1 MATMTPPL
9 AQPAEAPEG
18 RRPDDAPSSR
28 WSRWRASWA
37 VALRMAR
44 RDLRRHRGRSV
55 LVFLMVAV
63 PVGLIAAAATLGST
77 EQTDSADRVSALMGS
92 GQALLQGPAVGKVQQ
107 GPDPNQSGMGY
118 SEDDPATPVP
128 GFPAVGKDTGTD
140 TGKADPVEARAEAIG
155 RLLGGKV
162 VAVGETQVRLVLGER
177 RVRVNGLVVD
187 PRTADLGGKARLSSG
202 TWGAGP
208 DEVVVTPAGERK
220 GLPRSGTATL
230 SAGGTERTV
239 RVVGTGT
246 GYQESGGQPDFIV
259 ASLPRGA
266 GPDSTGIGGPGSWV
280 VVGPSAVTWK
290 DVQRLNTYG
299 FTVFSRHVLQDPP
312 PDSEVPADLRPQQ
325 GFTQQTD
332 RMIAVLGG
340 AMLFLITTLLVGPA
354 FAVSAA
360 RQRRTLALAATNG
373 AEVRQLRRTVLAQ
386 ALVLGVLSALGG
398 VALGIAAV
406 WVGLRWWVS
415 THPSTSFAALSL
427 DLPWTA
433 LAILVPC
440 AVLSAVVA
448 ALVPSLRLGRLDV
461 IGVMRGQSVSPR
473 LNRVMPVVGLVAA
486 ALGGVVV
493 VTGARMQS
501 GGDIR
506 VTLGAIALVLG
517 TLLVVPAL
525 LVGVGRLAAHLPV
538 APRMATRDAARHRSR
553 STPTVAAI
561 LAGVAAL
568 TAFSIG
574 LASDTQQQMATY
586 TPQALPGEATIFT
599 GDAEARLSVAA
610 ALKEVGDGLR
620 ATPLSIV
627 RGEQDPMGGPGAPT
641 ATAQPFVTA
650 VLDGCTV
657 QASIAQEGNDGRC
670 VKLGSLAYDNGFVGV
685 LPAAEVASRLHLTGA
700 QRATLE
706 SGGIAVAVPAVA
718 SLPSVRMA
726 SGTFVLD
733 QGTYAASQVR
743 TMRTDE
749 LPVVPVAA
757 ANRGNGAMPSQT
769 GAFVTPETAR
779 KLGWPTTQEMVL
791 LRTADGGTI
800 DEATQKRLDE
810 RLGDEGGLYVER
822 GFQRYDEVVMR
833 IMMGV
838 AAALVLVVT
847 LISTALSLAEQ
858 QGDLGTLAAVGATK
872 GTRRRFAAA
881 QAIVTGLLGAL
892 LGIAVGLVPG
902 IAISYPLTVQGSFDP
917 ATGMEVAGRHY
928 LSIPWLPLLLVA
940 VGVPLLAGLLSAVA
954 IRTAP
959 LVTRRAD

>member
-1 MATMTPPL
+1 MATLTPAL
-9 AQPAEAPEG
+9 TDPAAAPG
-18 RRPDDAPSSR
+18 DQRTGDQPSSR

-63 PVGLIAAAATLGST
+63 PVGLIAAAATLGAT
-77 EQTDSADRVSALMGS
+77 EQVEGADTVTATMGS
-92 GQALLQGPAVGKVQQ
+92 GQALLEGPAPGRVQQ
-107 GPDPNQSGMGY
+107 GPDPNQGGMGY
-118 SEDDPATPVP
+118 SEDDTAATIP
-128 GFPAVGKDTGTD
+128 GYS
-140 TGKADPVEARAEAIG
+140 ADSPTADRARAIG
-155 RLLGGKV
+155 ALVGGTV
-162 VAVGETQVRLVLGER
+162 VPVAETEERFVVGDR
-177 RVRVNGLVVD
+177 RVRVTGLVVD
-187 PRTADLGGKARLSSG
+187 PRSADLGPKAHLTSG
-202 TWGAGP
+202 AWGSNPG
-208 DEVVVTPAGERK
+208 EVVVTPAGERK
-220 GLPRSGTATL
+220 GLPRSGRATL
-230 SAGGTERTV
+230 SSNGTERTV
-239 RVVGTGT
+239 TVVGTAT
-246 GYQESGGQPDFIV
+246 ALTRYGGMPDLV
-259 ASLPRGA
+259 LPSP
-266 GPDSTGIGGPGSWV
+266 PDSTPVASASTQWV
-280 VVGPSAVTWK
+280 VTGRSAVTWK

-312 PDSEVPADLRPQQ
+312 PDSEIPADLRPQN

-398 VALGIAAV
+398 VTLGVAAV
-406 WVGLRWWVS
+406 WVGLRWWVA
-415 THPSTSFAALSL
+415 THPSSGFAALAL
-427 DLPWTA
+427 DIPWTA
-433 LAILVPC
+433 MAILVPC

-473 LNRVMPVVGLVAA
+473 LNRVLPVIGLVAA
-486 ALGGVVV
+486 ALGGAVV

-506 VTLGAIALVLG
+506 VTLGAFALVLG

-525 LVGVGRLAAHLPV
+525 LVGTGRLAAHLPV

-574 LASDTQQQMATY
+574 LASDTEQQMAQY

-610 ALKEVGDGLR
+610 ALKDVGAGLR
-620 ATPLSIV
+620 AIPLSVV
-627 RGEQDPMGGPGAPT
+627 RGQEDPMGGPGGPT
-641 ATAQPFVTA
+641 AAAQPFVSA

-657 QASIAQEGNDGRC
+657 QAAIVQEGPDGRC
-670 VKLGSLAYDNGFVGV
+670 VELGSLAYDNGFVGV
-685 LPAAEVASRLHLTGA
+685 LPAAEVASRLRLTGA
-700 QRATLE
+700 QRQTLE
-706 SGGIAVAVPAVA
+706 SGGMAVAVPAVA

-743 TMRTDE
+743 TTRTDV

-757 ANRGNGAMPSQT
+757 ANRANGAMPSQT

-779 KLGWPTTQEMVL
+779 KLGWPTTQQMVL

-800 DEATQKRLDE
+800 DKATEKRLDE
-810 RLGDEGGLYVER
+810 RIGDEGGLYVER

-838 AAALVLVVT
+838 AAALVLIVT

-872 GTRRRFAAA
+872 GTRRRFAAS

-902 IAISYPLTVQGSFDP
+902 IAISYPLTVQGNWDP
-917 ATGMEVAGRHY
+917 ASGMEVAGRHY
-928 LSIPWLPLLLVA
+928 LSIPWLPLVLVA
-940 VGVPLLAGLLSAVA
+940 VGVPLLAGLLSALA

>member
-9 AQPAEAPEG
+9 AQPAAAPEG
-18 RRPDDAPSSR
+18 RRPGDAPSSR

-55 LVFLMVAV
+55 LVFLMVAI
-63 PVGLIAAAATLGST
+63 PVGLIAAAATLGAT
-77 EQTDSADRVSALMGS
+77 QQTDSADTVTAKMGS
-92 GQALLQGPAVGKVQQ
+92 GQALLEGPAPGRVQQ

-118 SEDDPATPVP
+118 SEDDKPATIPGYSPDSPAADGARAIGALVGGTVLPVP
-128 GFPAVGKDTGTD
+128 QPA
-140 TGKADPVEARAEAIG
+140 
-155 RLLGGKV
+155 L
-162 VAVGETQVRLVLGER
+162 RLVAGDR
-177 RVRVNGLVVD
+177 RVRATGLVVD
-187 PRTADLGGKARLSSG
+187 PRSADLGPKAHLSSG
-202 TWGAGP
+202 TWGSSR

-220 GLPRSGTATL
+220 GLPRSGQVTL
-230 SAGGTERTV
+230 SSNGTERTV
-239 RVVGTGT
+239 RVVGTAT
-246 GYQESGGQPDFIV
+246 ALTQYGGMPDLVLPSTPDATPV
-259 ASLPRGA
+259 ASA
-266 GPDSTGIGGPGSWV
+266 GTQWV
-280 VVGPSAVTWK
+280 VTGRSAVTWQ

-312 PDSEVPADLRPQQ
+312 PDSEIPADLRPQHD
-325 GFTQQTD
+325 FTQQTD

-398 VALGIAAV
+398 VALGTAAV
-406 WVGLRWWVS
+406 WVGLRWWVA
-415 THPSTSFAALSL
+415 THPSTSFAALAL
-427 DLPWTA
+427 DIPWTA
-433 LAILVPC
+433 MAILVPC

-473 LNRVMPVVGLVAA
+473 LNRVLPVVGLVAA
-486 ALGGVVV
+486 ALGGMVV

-506 VTLGAIALVLG
+506 VTLGAFALVLG
-517 TLLVVPAL
+517 TLLVVPTL
-525 LVGVGRLAAHLPV
+525 LVGVGRVAAHLPV

-574 LASDTQQQMATY
+574 LASDTKQQMATY

-610 ALKEVGDGLR
+610 ALADVGAGLK
-620 ATPLSIV
+620 ATPLSVV
-627 RGEQDPMGGPGAPT
+627 RGAEDPMGGPGGPT

-657 QASIAQEGNDGRC
+657 QQSIAQEGPDGRC

-685 LPAAEVASRLHLTGA
+685 LPAAEIAARLHLTGA
-700 QRATLE
+700 QRSTLE
-706 SGGIAVAVPAVA
+706 AGGIAVAVPAVA

-733 QGTYAASQVR
+733 QGTYAATQVR
-743 TMRTDE
+743 TTRTDE

-779 KLGWPTTQEMVL
+779 ELGWPTTQQMVL

-800 DEATQKRLDE
+800 DRATEKRLDE
-810 RLGDEGGLYVER
+810 RVGDEGGLYVER

-838 AAALVLVVT
+838 AAALVLIVT

-902 IAISYPLTVQGSFDP
+902 IAISYPLTVQGNWDP

-928 LSIPWLPLLLVA
+928 LSIPWLPLVLVA
-940 VGVPLLAGLLSAVA
+940 VGVPLLAGLLSALA